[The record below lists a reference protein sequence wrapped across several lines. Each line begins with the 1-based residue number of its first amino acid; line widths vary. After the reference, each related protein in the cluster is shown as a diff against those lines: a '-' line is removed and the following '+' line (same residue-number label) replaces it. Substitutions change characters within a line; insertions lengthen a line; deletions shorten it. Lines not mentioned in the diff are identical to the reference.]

1 MDHYSLEEWLKY
13 VKNELGEKDREA
25 YEDHLYT
32 CDQCLEVYL
41 EAMEE
46 EEYALPAMPREDEF
60 TNLVMAQI
68 PDNKVKEPP
77 MLNVAKEQKK
87 SSSQKMWF
95 ECCFTIALACLLLI
109 GGLVK
114 MLEGTKSK
122 EEKLEQD

>member
-1 MDHYSLEEWLKY
+1 M
-13 VKNELGEKDREA
+13 
-25 YEDHLYT
+25 
-32 CDQCLEVYL
+32 EVYL

-68 PDNKVKEPP
+68 PVKKVKEPP
-77 MLNVAKEQKK
+77 MLNVAT
-87 SSSQKMWF
+87 SSQKTWF
-95 ECCFTIALACLLLI
+95 ERCFSNALACLLLI
-109 GGLVK
+109 GGQVK

>member
-68 PDNKVKEPP
+68 SDNKVKEPP
-77 MLNVAKEQKK
+77 MLNVAT
-87 SSSQKMWF
+87 SSQKTWF
-95 ECCFTIALACLLLI
+95 ERCFSIALACLLLI
-109 GGLVK
+109 GGQVK
-114 MLEGTKSK
+114 MLEGTKIK